1 MTTGVLELR
10 RVSKTYLDG
19 ADEVHALRDVDLTV
33 EPGRM
38 VAVMGPSGSG
48 KSTLLTIAGALETPT
63 AGEVLVGGHPL
74 GPMSRDDR
82 ARLRR
87 RAIGYVFQDFNLLAG
102 LTASEN
108 VALPLILGG
117 LSQVKG
123 KFMDFAITINNDEKD
138 ITKSTVSVVIKATSI
153 NTGIEGRDRHLRTA
167 DFFDVEKF
175 PEITFKSEHIE
186 KKGKQF
192 IAHGPLTM
200 HGVTKP
206 IALPFTVTG
215 TYKNPTNNKI
225 SVGYSARLVL
235 NRRDFGINYA
245 HRDNPTFVGDN
256 ITVEIELVTRA
267 LDPK

>member
-1 MTTGVLELR
+1 L
-10 RVSKTYLDG
+10 
-19 ADEVHALRDVDLTV
+19 A
-33 EPGRM
+33 
-38 VAVMGPSGSG
+38 VAQSGSTRPYPIDNNH
-48 KSTLLTIAGALETPT
+48 STVSFSVP
-63 AGEVLVGGHPL
+63 
-74 GPMSRDDR
+74 
-82 ARLRR
+82 
-87 RAIGYVFQDFNLLAG
+87 
-102 LTASEN
+102 
-108 VALPLILGG
+108 ILGG

-123 KFMDFAITINNDEKD
+123 KFMDFAITLNNDEKD
-138 ITKSTVSVVIKATSI
+138 ITKSNVSVVIKATSI

-186 KKGKQF
+186 KKGKQY

-215 TYKNPTNNKI
+215 TFKNPTTNKI
-225 SVGYSARLVL
+225 SVGYSAKMVL

-245 HRDNPTFVGDN
+245 RQDSPTFVGDN

>member
-1 MTTGVLELR
+1 MLKRIILPVLLF
-10 RVSKTYLDG
+10 
-19 ADEVHALRDVDLTV
+19 A
-33 EPGRM
+33 
-38 VAVMGPSGSG
+38 
-48 KSTLLTIAGALETPT
+48 TIAVAQNGGTTRPYPIDNGHST
-63 AGEVLVGGHPL
+63 VGFSVP
-74 GPMSRDDR
+74 
-82 ARLRR
+82 
-87 RAIGYVFQDFNLLAG
+87 
-102 LTASEN
+102 
-108 VALPLILGG
+108 ILGG

-200 HGVTKP
+200 HGVTKE

-225 SVGYSARLVL
+225 SVGYSAKMVL
-235 NRRDFGINYA
+235 NRRDYGVNYA
-245 HRDNPTFVGDN
+245 HQDNPTFIGDN

>member
-1 MTTGVLELR
+1 MLKRIILPVLLFA
-10 RVSKTYLDG
+10 V
-19 ADEVHALRDVDLTV
+19 
-33 EPGRM
+33 
-38 VAVMGPSGSG
+38 VAVAQDGSSRPYPIDNG
-48 KSTLLTIAGALETPT
+48 HST
-63 AGEVLVGGHPL
+63 VGFSVP
-74 GPMSRDDR
+74 
-82 ARLRR
+82 
-87 RAIGYVFQDFNLLAG
+87 
-102 LTASEN
+102 
-108 VALPLILGG
+108 ILGG
-117 LSQVKG
+117 LSQVIG
-123 KFMDFAITINNDEKD
+123 KFTDFAITINNDEKD
-138 ITKSTVSVVIKATSI
+138 ITKSNVSVVIKATSI

-175 PEITFKSEHIE
+175 PEITFKSERIE

-215 TYKNPTNNKI
+215 TFTNPTNKKI
-225 SVGYSARLVL
+225 SVGYSAKMVL

-245 HRDNPTFVGDN
+245 RQDSPTFIGDN

>member
-1 MTTGVLELR
+1 MLKRIILPVLLFA
-10 RVSKTYLDG
+10 TL
-19 ADEVHALRDVDLTV
+19 A
-33 EPGRM
+33 
-38 VAVMGPSGSG
+38 VAQSGSTRPYPIDNNH
-48 KSTLLTIAGALETPT
+48 STVSFSVP
-63 AGEVLVGGHPL
+63 
-74 GPMSRDDR
+74 
-82 ARLRR
+82 
-87 RAIGYVFQDFNLLAG
+87 
-102 LTASEN
+102 
-108 VALPLILGG
+108 ILGG

-123 KFMDFAITINNDEKD
+123 KFMDFAITLNNDEKD
-138 ITKSTVSVVIKATSI
+138 ITKSNVSVVIKATSI

-186 KKGKQF
+186 KKGKQY

-215 TYKNPTNNKI
+215 TFKNPTNNKI
-225 SVGYSARLVL
+225 SVGYSAKMVL

-245 HRDNPTFVGDN
+245 RQDSPTFVGDN